1 MVMIRT
7 SQKVLLPTRSLIQ
20 SISWESLSRRVTKR
34 SSSVD
39 RIQNVRLLQLAGV
52 GVIPANQIYSEGYK
66 RNMVEIP
73 TQLQVTRICL
83 VRHGETEW
91 NAERRIQG
99 QIDIGLNATGRRQ
112 AVAAGRWL
120 KSAGIT
126 ALYSSDLQRAW
137 STAQAIGAELGLVPT
152 PVPEMRERRYG
163 VFEGL
168 TYDEA
173 RARYPDGYA
182 AFEGRNAEYAFETGE
197 SLRAMFD
204 RVSGKLVEIAA
215 AHPGQSVV
223 VVLHGGV
230 LDVINRFVRGNSLET
245 PRDFLIP
252 NAGINWISLSGGV
265 WQLDAWGETDHLE
278 PGALDE
284 LPS

>member
-1 MVMIRT
+1 
-7 SQKVLLPTRSLIQ
+7 
-20 SISWESLSRRVTKR
+20 
-34 SSSVD
+34 
-39 RIQNVRLLQLAGV
+39 
-52 GVIPANQIYSEGYK
+52 
-66 RNMVEIP
+66 MVEIP
-73 TQLQVTRICL
+73 TTLLTRICL

-99 QIDIGLNATGRRQ
+99 QIDIGLNETGRRQ

-120 KSAGIT
+120 KRADIV
-126 ALYSSDLQRAW
+126 ALYSSDLKRAW
-137 STAQAIGAELGLVPT
+137 TTAQAIGAEIGLTPT
-152 PVPEMRERRYG
+152 PLPEMRERRYG

-173 RARYPDGYA
+173 KARYPLGYG
-182 AFEGRNAEYAFETGE
+182 AFEGRNADYAFENGE
-197 SLRAMFD
+197 SLKTMFD
-204 RVSGKLVEIAA
+204 RVTGKLKEVAA
-215 AHPGQSVV
+215 NHVGQNVA

-230 LDVINRFVRGNSLET
+230 LDVINRFVRNNPLEM

-252 NAGINWISLSGGV
+252 NAGINWISVADGV
-265 WQLDAWGETDHLE
+265 WHLDTWGETDHLE

>member
-1 MVMIRT
+1 MM
-7 SQKVLLPTRSLIQ
+7 
-20 SISWESLSRRVTKR
+20 
-34 SSSVD
+34 
-39 RIQNVRLLQLAGV
+39 
-52 GVIPANQIYSEGYK
+52 
-66 RNMVEIP
+66 EIP
-73 TQLQVTRICL
+73 TNAPTRICL

-99 QIDIGLNATGRRQ
+99 QIDIGLNETGRRQ

-120 KSAGIT
+120 KGAALV
-126 ALYSSDLQRAW
+126 ALYSSDLKRAW
-137 STAQAIGAELGLVPT
+137 TTAQAIGAEIGLVPT
-152 PVPEMRERRYG
+152 SVPEMRERRYG

-173 RARYPDGYA
+173 RANHPAGYA
-182 AFEGRNAEYAFETGE
+182 AFEGRNADYDFENGE
-197 SLRAMFD
+197 SLKAMFA
-204 RVSGKLVEIAA
+204 RVTGKLQEIAA
-215 AHPGQSVV
+215 AHPGQNVA

-230 LDVINRFVRGNSLET
+230 LDVINRFVRGNPLEM

-252 NAGINWISLSGGV
+252 NAGINWISVLNGA
-265 WQLDAWGETDHLE
+265 WQLETWGETDHLE